1 MTTDLTPERRITLR
15 QTAGHYQHP
24 HALSTER
31 YLADCLDEA
40 LDALDA
46 KDREIADFRRMLAK
60 LAQTGTFRLHRE
72 HGAGCPTGRP

>member
-1 MTTDLTPERRITLR
+1 MPDLTPERRITLR

-46 KDREIADFRRMLAK
+46 KDREIGRLNAMVERLVAGLNEHRGLREQSDFNR
-60 LAQTGTFRLHRE
+60 G
-72 HGAGCPTGRP
+72 